1 METRLALDENGL
13 VLAIVTKEAGLS
25 EIKWL
30 EAMSAYEG
38 FYSMSVAE

>member
-1 METRLALDENGL
+1 MAFNFTYPP
-13 VLAIVTKEAGLS
+13 

-38 FYSMSVAE
+38 FYSMSVVE